1 MRRESLNFSI
11 ASLSPVKLLVVSWLA
26 WLLIFLLVPFT
37 YGEVEYTAPAIAVL
51 LGLIFSFLAG
61 FIFKRVLPVKK
72 NMPVKNKIEGFL
84 LDQTFNK
91 KPVYLFFFLGAVGVS
106 LKVYEHLW
114 VGQIFSYSSFFEY
127 KLSRMY
133 NELNSG
139 MLGVASAI
147 LYPFGLV
154 VLILQI
160 IFNLF
165 TKRLEIFIIWFCGLY
180 WLIEAILLS
189 SMTSGVIVIVVV
201 FISRIIAAS
210 LKGNKTHVSYWLVFF
225 AGVFFV
231 AYFSYLTFFRITP
244 DTIGISLQSKAIE
257 MDFVVN
263 NVLAFSIVNFGHYIV
278 HGVVEWFRLYAH
290 TGLENYYWGAYEF
303 YPLIKI
309 FTAMGFEVPTFSTL
323 AGVAHKT
330 GIYTTFWGPFI
341 LDFGA
346 FSFFVAFAAGLLSA
360 FCFSSVKR
368 GSYFG
373 LLFYP
378 IVALQIVVSP
388 FINIF
393 SGVVVYYLVAASAAI
408 SILKLVKK

>member
-323 AGVAHKT
+323 AGVAHKPVFT
-330 GIYTTFWGPFI
+330 LPF
-341 LDFGA
+341 G
-346 FSFFVAFAAGLLSA
+346 GH
-360 FCFSSVKR
+360 
-368 GSYFG
+368 
-373 LLFYP
+373 LF
-378 IVALQIVVSP
+378 
-388 FINIF
+388 
-393 SGVVVYYLVAASAAI
+393 
-408 SILKLVKK
+408 